1 MGPHTDIEPKRQV
14 KSRMRYYHHTYSAAT
29 FLDLNESS
37 GFLKKILDL
46 LDCKLSMVAQQQQM
60 SMGICG
66 LGLQQNTDVLLKQ
79 PRGAA
84 SD

>member
-37 GFLKKILDL
+37 GFLKKNP
-46 LDCKLSMVAQQQQM
+46 
-60 SMGICG
+60 GPT
-66 LGLQQNTDVLLKQ
+66 GLQAQHG
-79 PRGAA
+79 GAA
-84 SD
+84 AANVYGDLRFGITAEHRRSSEAAKRSCQ